1 MHDCRYRHMY
11 QWDNGVMGY
20 LVTGMRDEGS
30 SVCGMMTTREIVP
43 SDCNR
48 VSEDFFCENE
58 ETLKESLSNQNDATG
73 KRRDPFSKFS
83 NSSALFTHVACPSG
97 HWTHKFLACD
107 TQTAC
112 WHNDDSERSS
122 GSDAISLTT
131 LCQSPLSALF
141 TCRDGVEQVA
151 YSLVCDHS
159 QDCLDASDEDFC
171 VHPSCSG
178 SWQFECNNKQ
188 VSSTLMD
195 RREMEI
201 ER

>member
-1 MHDCRYRHMY
+1 MY

-30 SVCGMMTTREIVP
+30 SVCGRMTTQEIVLIGCD
-43 SDCNR
+43 SK
-48 VSEDFFCENE
+48 SEDFFCEKG
-58 ETLKESLSNQNDATG
+58 ETLKESLSNQNDATR
-73 KRRDPFSKFS
+73 KCRDMLSKLS
-83 NSSALFTHVACPSG
+83 NSSAHFTCFACPSG

-107 TQTAC
+107 TQSAC

-122 GSDAISLTT
+122 GSDAISLAT
-131 LCQSPLSALF
+131 LCQSPLSSLF
-141 TCRDGVEQVA
+141 TCRDDVEQMA

-188 VSSTLMD
+188 VRSMLMD
-195 RREMEI
+195 R
-201 ER
+201 